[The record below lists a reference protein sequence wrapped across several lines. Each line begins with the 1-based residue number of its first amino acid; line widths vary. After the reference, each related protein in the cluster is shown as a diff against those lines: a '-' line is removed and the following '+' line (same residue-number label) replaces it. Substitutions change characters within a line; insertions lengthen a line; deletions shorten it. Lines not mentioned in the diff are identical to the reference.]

1 MAEDKNDRDDMLRGI
16 DMGITRGGAKESV
29 LQDHFYSRRKLADL
43 ICNVEVPLDFK
54 RVKAMVL
61 LHAAGMTNEH
71 MQNEIRD
78 LIDEKF
84 REEMEI
90 VRKEFRLANWQDV
103 PVERQQEV
111 MLDVCLLV
119 EGLVTKY
126 MDQFIGLED
135 HFEVMLG

>member
-1 MAEDKNDRDDMLRGI
+1 
-16 DMGITRGGAKESV
+16 
-29 LQDHFYSRRKLADL
+29 
-43 ICNVEVPLDFK
+43 
-54 RVKAMVL
+54 MVL

>member
-1 MAEDKNDRDDMLRGI
+1 MAEDKNDRDDMLRGMI
-16 DMGITRGGAKESV
+16 WVFPGGGAKSS
-29 LQDHFYSRRKLADL
+29 QDHFYSRRKLADL

-54 RVKAMVL
+54 RVKAMV

-111 MLDVCLLV
+111 MLDVCLLR
-119 EGLVTKY
+119 GW
-126 MDQFIGLED
+126 
-135 HFEVMLG
+135 